1 MKRLSFLLTLCLL
14 FALAAPA
21 AAEEP
26 FRLESAALG
35 CSLTVPGLSGGDVTA
50 ELSGT
55 SAVFYHTP
63 SREAGSGLI
72 GTLVAVAPRSAV
84 FSAPYT
90 DQSYRIVAMGRDRVF
105 LWKSPGGG
113 INSNGAHTDG
123 FVRAASALSV
133 ENLRRYLRPAEPD
146 DLPVLNTRR
155 HLAYLAAQDGLLR
168 PDEPLTRGQLA
179 EMLYALLEA
188 DNKRELYEGPFRDT
202 AGSSRSQAVSYLAS
216 YGILSGYADGTFR
229 PDAPVTRAQL
239 AVLLHRCQFAVPVGV
254 YGDAEGFSDV
264 PEGYW
269 AADYISSAGV
279 LGWMQGGAD
288 RLFHPEEPVTRAQA
302 ATAINRMLGRD
313 ESHTAVGAGL
323 SPFSDVTS
331 GHWAY
336 ENLLEATGVLTDD
349 TTAPFAPAD
358 GVLPESTSA
367 SAFLS
372 ETEGWAVSGGQLLRT
387 VDGGAAWTPVGRPL
401 SVSVSGLY
409 FFSSQS
415 GVLLGGGG
423 ETPLVLLE
431 TGDGGVTWRD
441 LLADPDVLA
450 ACLPLEQFGSEKAV
464 RSAILSAELRP
475 AGKDA
480 AYLLVRYHPY
490 DSIYTLDLTA
500 IRQTALI
507 SSGSSGT
514 LTVEPLR

>member
-1 MKRLSFLLTLCLL
+1 MKRLSFLLTFCLL

-21 AAEEP
+21 AAEET

-35 CSLTVPGLSGGDVTA
+35 CSLVVPGLSDEEVTT
-50 ELSGT
+50 EVSGAT
-55 SAVFYHTP
+55 VYFYHTP
-63 SREAGSGLI
+63 SRETGGLI

-84 FSAPYT
+84 FSEPYT

-113 INSNGAHTDG
+113 INSSGENTDG
-123 FVRAASALSV
+123 FVGAASALSV
-133 ENLRRYLRPAEPD
+133 ENLRKYLRPAEPD
-146 DLPVLNTRR
+146 DLPVLHTQR
-155 HLAYLAAQDGLLR
+155 HLAYLTAEDGLLR

-188 DNKRELYEGPFRDT
+188 DNKNRLYEGPFRDVSS
-202 AGSSRSQAVSYLAS
+202 GSRCQAISYLAS

-229 PDAPVTRAQL
+229 PDEPVTRAQL
-239 AVLLHRCQFAVPVGV
+239 AVLLHRCQFAVPVEL

-264 PEGYW
+264 PEEYW
-269 AADYISSAGV
+269 AADHINSAGV
-279 LGWMQGGAD
+279 LGWMQGDAGG
-288 RLFHPEEPVTRAQA
+288 LFHPEEPVTLAQA
-302 ATAINRMLGRD
+302 VTAINRMLGRD
-313 ESHTAVGAGL
+313 ESHTAVGVGL

-331 GHWAY
+331 SHWAY
-336 ENLLEATGVLTDD
+336 ENLLEAAGALTDD
-349 TTAPFAPAD
+349 TTEPFAPAD
-358 GVLPESTSA
+358 GDLPEGTSA

-372 ETEGWAVSGGQLLRT
+372 EAEGWAVSGGQLLRT
-387 VDGGAAWTPVGRPL
+387 ADGGVSWTPVGQPL
-401 SVSVSGLY
+401 SVTVSGLY
-409 FFSSQS
+409 FFDRQS

-431 TGDGGVTWRD
+431 TRDGGVTWRD
-441 LLADPDVLA
+441 LLADPDILA
-450 ACLPLEQFGSEKAV
+450 ACLPLEQFGSEKAA

-507 SSGSSGT
+507 SSVSSGT
-514 LTVEPLR
+514 LTAEPVR